1 MEYSFEITKARIYI
15 NKCEKT
21 LAEIQ
26 KETGADVIINGGLY
40 DMDYKDRP
48 VLWLRVDGKT
58 ISTAEDGYWCYGW
71 DVSDFRMIH
80 SNDIATVQN
89 AICRVALVKD
99 NKATGLY
106 GVTDNAKRGRTAIG
120 TLPDG
125 RIVIF
130 CSKDGTADA
139 IKTTDLQ
146 QYCLK
151 AGWKDAIMLDSG
163 GSSQCIT
170 PEGKI
175 TSTRKVHNVL
185 CFWLKSTENK
195 DGEDEGTVNGEA
207 VRVYSLAKDGNAR
220 PYMSNGKR
228 CTNFQVK
235 EFRCKDGSDPVFI
248 GCELMDVLQDVRTHF
263 KKGVNVEDHSG
274 FRTPTHNKKVGGS
287 TYSKHMY
294 GIAADF
300 HVVGVAHKTV
310 YDYLNKKYPNKY
322 GIGLYSWGIHVDS
335 RKEKSRWNG

>member
-15 NKCEKT
+15 NRCEKT

-40 DMDYKDRP
+40 DMAYKDRP

-58 ISTAEDGYWCYGW
+58 ISTAEDGFWCYGW

-99 NKATGLY
+99 GKATGLY
-106 GVTDNAKRGRTAIG
+106 GVKDTGKRGRTAIG

-139 IKTTDLQ
+139 IRTKDLQ
-146 QYCLK
+146 QHCLN

-195 DGEDEGTVNGEA
+195 DGEDEEAVNGA
-207 VRVYSLAKDGNAR
+207 SVKAYSKAKDGNKKLSAHF
-220 PYMSNGKR
+220 K
-228 CTNFQVK
+228 VK
-235 EFRCKDGSDPVFI
+235 EFACQDGSDTIFVSPGLVNILEKVRVHFNKPV
-248 GCELMDVLQDVRTHF
+248 V
-263 KKGVNVEDHSG
+263 VNSA
-274 FRTPTHNKKVGGS
+274 FRTAAHNKKVGGA
-287 TYSKHMY
+287 TYSQHLY
-294 GIAADF
+294 GMAADI
-300 HVVGVAHKTV
+300 VVNGVSPKVVAAYAET
-310 YDYLNKKYPNKY
+310 LLPGTG
-322 GIGLYSWGIHVDS
+322 GIGIYDGFTHIDV
-335 RKEKSRWNG
+335 RKTKSRWNG